1 MFNGMM
7 ASVFLVSSKTES
19 GILRWLP
26 GLIFL
31 VESILTSFTLP
42 HACNSILAGSTP
54 GIIFILTTSFLVGRI
69 RNQNLEA
76 DAQLSRQTESDETN
90 VGAVEQL
97 VSLARQD
104 LVSGLMM
111 FGSTFNIPSTEG
123 AEQVHVLNLEIQKI
137 RAFLLC
143 SEYFEYDAAQVL
155 YRWII
160 RRIEGGNELMLNILG
175 EGRFQ
180 VDPAAWDESLAR
192 LDSVPA
198 ALYSGLTILNTEQ
211 IELGIRTSTSHSD
224 ELVQALIQF
233 PVKTIIEAN

>member
-42 HACNSILAGSTP
+42 HACNGILAGSTP

-90 VGAVEQL
+90 VGEVEQL
-97 VSLARQD
+97 VSSARQD
-104 LVSGLMM
+104 LVSGLIN
-111 FGSTFNIPSTEG
+111 FGATFNIPSTEG
-123 AEQVHVLNLEIQKI
+123 AEQAHALNLEIQKI

-143 SEYFEYDAAQVL
+143 SEYFEYEAARDL
-155 YRWII
+155 YLWILE
-160 RRIEGGNELMLNILG
+160 RIDNGFETKLTIVG
-175 EGRFQ
+175 EGNFSIAEAELRENLSRI
-180 VDPAAWDESLAR
+180 ASSSKGIAIELE
-192 LDSVPA
+192 
-198 ALYSGLTILNTEQ
+198 ILNTATLM
-211 IELGIRTSTSHSD
+211 I
-224 ELVQALIQF
+224 QALHM
-233 PVKTIIEAN
+233 KTKAPLLF